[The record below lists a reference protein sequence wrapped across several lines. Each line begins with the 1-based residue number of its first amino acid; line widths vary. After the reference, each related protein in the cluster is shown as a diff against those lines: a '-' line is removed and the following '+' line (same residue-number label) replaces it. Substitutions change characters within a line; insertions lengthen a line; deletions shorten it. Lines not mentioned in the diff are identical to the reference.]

1 MRFEVFA
8 SEADVAVAAADRL
21 EEALRAPP
29 PAGTPSNAPLQVILP
44 AGRTP
49 LQLYAELLR
58 RAGDGLDLAR
68 VRFVQLDEYVGCG
81 PADPRSFH
89 RLLRDE
95 LLDPL
100 ERAPDRDA
108 LIDGAAHAPV
118 AEIER
123 HARRLERDGGA
134 ALCFLGLGANGHVA
148 FNEPGSTLAQG
159 AHEIELAPATR
170 AAAEREFGKGRAPER
185 GITLGLRE
193 IHASQRIVLLVTG
206 AGKAEI
212 LAALRNDPPSSERPA
227 SLLLAHPD
235 LLVLADRAA
244 AGRA

>member
-1 MRFEVFA
+1 MRFEVLA

-21 EEALRAPP
+21 EEALHAPL
-29 PAGTPSNAPLQVILP
+29 APLQVILP

-49 LQLYAELLR
+49 LQLYAQLLR

-81 PADPRSFH
+81 PDDPRSFH
-89 RLLRDE
+89 RLLRGE

-100 ERAPDRDA
+100 ERAPELDL
-108 LIDGAAHAPV
+108 LIDGAARDPL

-134 ALCFLGLGANGHVA
+134 TLCFLGLGANGHVA
-148 FNEPGSTLAQG
+148 FNEPGCTLAQG
-159 AHEIELAPATR
+159 AHEIELAQETR
-170 AAAEREFGKGRAPER
+170 AIAEREFGVGRAPRR

-193 IHASQRIVLLVTG
+193 IHESRRLVLLVTG

-212 LAALRNDPPSSERPA
+212 LHALLHEPPSSARPA
-227 SLLLAHPD
+227 SLLLGHED

-244 AGRA
+244 ARRA

>member
-1 MRFEVFA
+1 MRFEVFG

-21 EEALRAPP
+21 EEALRAK
-29 PAGTPSNAPLQVILP
+29 SSRPLVQVILP

-58 RAGDGLDLAR
+58 RADARLDLER

-81 PADPRSFH
+81 PDDPRSFH

-95 LLDPL
+95 LLDRL
-100 ERAPDRDA
+100 GRAPDRDA
-108 LIDGAAHAPV
+108 LIDGAAPDPR

-134 ALCFLGLGANGHVA
+134 TLCFLGLGANGHVA
-148 FNEPGSTLAQG
+148 FNEPGSTLARA
-159 AHEIELAPATR
+159 AHEVELAPATR

-193 IHASQRIVLLVTG
+193 IHASRRLVLLVTG

-212 LAALRNDPPSSERPA
+212 LHALLHEPPSSARPA
-227 SLLLAHPD
+227 SLLLGHPD

-244 AGRA
+244 ARRA

>member
-8 SEADVAVAAADRL
+8 SEADVAVAAAD
-21 EEALRAPP
+21 ALDATLRERER
-29 PAGTPSNAPLQVILP
+29 PARPLVPVILP

-49 LQLYAELLR
+49 LPLYAELLR
-58 RAGDGLDLAR
+58 RAPRLDLAR
-68 VRFVQLDEYVGCG
+68 VRFVQLDEYAGCG
-81 PADPRSFH
+81 PGDPHSFH

-108 LIDGAAHAPV
+108 LLDGAAPDAR

-123 HARRLERDGGA
+123 HAQRLRRDGGA
-134 ALCFLGLGANGHVA
+134 ELGFLGLGANGHVA
-148 FNEPGSTLAQG
+148 FNEPGSTLEQG
-159 AHEIELAPATR
+159 AHEIELAPETR
-170 AAAEREFGKGRAPER
+170 AIAEREFGVGRAPVR

-193 IHASQRIVLLVTG
+193 IHAARRLVLLVTG
-206 AGKAEI
+206 AGKAAI
-212 LAALRNDPPSSERPA
+212 LHALLHEPPSSDRPA
-227 SLLLAHPD
+227 SLLLGHPD

-244 AGRA
+244 ARRA

>member
-1 MRFEVFA
+1 MRFEVFE

-29 PAGTPSNAPLQVILP
+29 PDAPLQVILP

-49 LQLYAELLR
+49 LPLYAELLR
-58 RAGDGLDLAR
+58 RAGRLELAR

-100 ERAPDRDA
+100 ERAPERDA
-108 LIDGAAHAPV
+108 LLDGAAADAR
-118 AEIER
+118 AEVER
-123 HARRLERDGGA
+123 HAQWLHCDGGA
-134 ALCFLGLGANGHVA
+134 AIAFLGLGANGHVA

-159 AHEIELAPATR
+159 AHEIELALETR
-170 AAAEREFGKGRAPER
+170 AIAEREFGVGRAPER

-193 IHASQRIVLLVTG
+193 IHEARRLVLLVTG
-206 AGKAEI
+206 AGKAAI
-212 LAALRNDPPSSERPA
+212 LHALLHEPPSSERPA
-227 SLLLAHPD
+227 SLLLGHQD

-244 AGRA
+244 ARRA

>member
-8 SEADVAVAAADRL
+8 SEAEVAVAAADQL
-21 EEALRAPP
+21 DATLRAR
-29 PAGTPSNAPLQVILP
+29 PSRPLVPVILP

-49 LQLYAELLR
+49 LPLYAELLR
-58 RAGDGLDLAR
+58 RAPRLDLAR
-68 VRFVQLDEYVGCG
+68 VRFVQLDEYAGCG
-81 PADPRSFH
+81 PGDPRSFH

-108 LIDGAAHAPV
+108 LLDGAAPDAR

-123 HARRLERDGGA
+123 HAQRLRRDGDA
-134 ALCFLGLGANGHVA
+134 EICFLGLGANGHVA
-148 FNEPGSTLAQG
+148 FNEPGSTLEQG
-159 AHEIELAPATR
+159 AHAVDLAPETR
-170 AAAEREFGKGRAPER
+170 AIAEREFGKGRAPER

-193 IHASQRIVLLVTG
+193 IHEARRLVLLVTG
-206 AGKAEI
+206 AGKAAI
-212 LAALRNDPPSSERPA
+212 LHALLHEPPSSDRPA
-227 SLLLAHPD
+227 SLLLGHPD

-244 AGRA
+244 ARRA